1 MPEWHFPISPI
12 SASRPRIA
20 RRGAYFA
27 GPYKIFRQEM
37 QELVPIILG
46 NDWEPLEGA
55 LKVDL
60 ELFVTMPKKT
70 KLTAPKADID
80 NYVKAIFDCMNRR
93 CWVDDTQIIEV
104 YAVKQ
109 WTRPKQEG
117 YFTMGVEIL

>member
-80 NYVKAIFDCMNRR
+80 NYVKAILDSANGKVFI
-93 CWVDDTQIIEV
+93 DDDQIKRIT
-104 YAVKQ
+104 AVKR
-109 WTRPKQEG
+109 WEDEHGPRIELLCVPTA
-117 YFTMGVEIL
+117 